1 MSQSRLKR
9 SERFEQTLVDRAG
22 ASAGCRTSTTPYFVA
37 RSLEVVCP
45 LDRLDEWVT
54 DVPLPPVLG
63 DVLWAAGVTVAGVTV
78 AGVTVHGA
86 RAPAP
91 RQRFVNRDSRTAP
104 AAAIC

>member
-1 MSQSRLKR
+1 M
-9 SERFEQTLVDRAG
+9 
-22 ASAGCRTSTTPYFVA
+22 A

-45 LDRLDEWVT
+45 LDHLDERVT

-86 RAPAP
+86 RVPAP
-91 RQRFVNRDSRTAP
+91 R
-104 AAAIC
+104 